1 MKPTAIFLSFGLM
14 IFAAGCSDSPPPAVA
29 PAPAISSDS
38 ASVSEPASAAPAID
52 GHELD
57 RAIQDPLDRARAVE
71 GEMKKAAEEADKKL
85 QDQGG

>member
-1 MKPTAIFLSFGLM
+1 MKPTAIFVSFGLM
-14 IFAAGCSDSPPPAVA
+14 MFAAGCSDSPPPAVA
-29 PAPAISSDS
+29 PALAPSSDS
-38 ASVSEPASAAPAID
+38 ASVSEPASAAID